1 VNARA
6 PRTIAVRNA
15 PAEPA
20 PAVDVPEP
28 LTEPRR
34 DWDETPAAA
43 GRADADYWVDRDWD
57 GEYDDPSDHYYY

>member
-1 VNARA
+1 M
-6 PRTIAVRNA
+6 TA

-34 DWDETPAAA
+34 DWD
-43 GRADADYWVDRDWD
+43 
-57 GEYDDPSDHYYY
+57 DDPRTCARYDAQYWDSYEYNRDED